1 LTDAGGSFF
10 VTTINRT
17 TRSWL
22 GAIVAAEYILK
33 LLPAGTHDWNKFITP
48 DELNRFLSNANLVK
62 PIGL

>member
-1 LTDAGGSFF
+1 
-10 VTTINRT
+10 
-17 TRSWL
+17 L